1 MLVTLSGT
9 VSSVT
14 PEQPSKAYSSIV
26 VSEAGRLNSLMLLHS
41 SNAEFPIVLRE
52 LGSCIAVS
60 PVQLL
65 NAYLPMDVT
74 LFGKAAEVI
83 DLHPA
88 NA

>member
-1 MLVTLSGT
+1 M
-9 VSSVT
+9 
-14 PEQPSKAYSSIV
+14 
-26 VSEAGRLNSLMLLHS
+26 MLLHS